1 MTRFVR
7 RGILAV
13 LALLGLV
20 GSPAVR
26 ADDVDPSIFVD
37 EESARA
43 YLDENPS
50 GPLAKY
56 AFLALVEFDL
66 ARAHPGFSREEIA
79 SGFAADR
86 GIDLFGPPGIPVIGP
101 PGIPRATR
109 EATDDR
115 SVY

>member
-1 MTRFVR
+1 MTRFIR
-7 RGILAV
+7 RRILAV

-26 ADDVDPSIFVD
+26 ADDVDPSVFVD
-37 EESARA
+37 EKSARA

-50 GPLAKY
+50 GPLAKE

-101 PGIPRATR
+101 PGPRAGR
-109 EATDDR
+109 EAADDP